1 MHRRHRSSLDAA
13 ATATRTGSAATTP
26 PLPLR
31 TVLQPAGGTGSA
43 ELSAGTAQ
51 STIVDSVP
59 KPIVSGDVDATVGL
73 AAVLVTDAGLAS
85 AAAVEDTLVVDD
97 DDEDSEEE
105 PEALLAAGEDIFSK
119 LMTASQAH
127 CYPLPQPKKTP
138 ASASS
143 APPTDDF
150 LRSYVMAHCKS
161 FRLTEALLD
170 CYFSALQA
178 QLVALAI
185 SESLQKA
192 DLYAALQADANQ
204 LASHLVRF
212 GLPLLGRLLAV
223 DPSFLPANLLSLSFG
238 GVERGRVY
246 SDARQVVRKAR
257 LLHCLFA
264 ALDIFVFPRSVPAH
278 TAGCKGISHAYTDPQ
293 FVCTAGYDRA
303 VRIWDLRVG
312 SAGSG
317 GSGGGTEGT
326 GGAKCLAQ
334 FMGHTSVVT
343 WCAFAAGDG
352 WLVSGSLDGT
362 VRVWE
367 SRTGVC
373 TRVLAGHAD
382 GVLCGELGAKDKY
395 VATGSLDCT
404 VRLWSPHTGK
414 CLRVYRGHRHWVKC
428 VRFAPEAQALI
439 STGLDNAIFV
449 WHMRGG
455 AGGGGTG
462 AGGGAASAADN
473 SGALGAPRHV
483 LLAHSAPVMDVR
495 LLSGGGGGGGAHFV
509 SASKDLT
516 LRVWDLRQGKE
527 VGQLAN
533 PARSTPVALALSPD
547 GKALACAFFD
557 HTINVYEMDA
567 SSSSSSAAAAA
578 LPSGAADR
586 NGSSGG
592 SNASGGNAVPSSAHA
607 RGVSGVDASS
617 SSSVN
622 NSSSSNVS
630 GGAGAGLSPI
640 DGFKLRRQIKVHN
653 DGLICVS
660 WCSRTTLLVGTATGQ
675 LQILQI

>member
-1 MHRRHRSSLDAA
+1 MG
-13 ATATRTGSAATTP
+13 RT
-26 PLPLR
+26 
-31 TVLQPAGGTGSA
+31 
-43 ELSAGTAQ
+43 
-51 STIVDSVP
+51 
-59 KPIVSGDVDATVGL
+59 
-73 AAVLVTDAGLAS
+73 AVLVTDAVIVAS
-85 AAAVEDTLVVDD
+85 AAAAVEDTLVIANENDD

-138 ASASS
+138 AAASASS
-143 APPTDDF
+143 TLPTDDF
-150 LRSYVMAHCKS
+150 LRSYVLAHCKS

-223 DPSFLPANLLSLSFG
+223 DPSFLQANLLALSFG

-312 SAGSG
+312 STGSG
-317 GSGGGTEGT
+317 GSGGGIEGT

-343 WCAFAAGDG
+343 WCAFAAGDA

-373 TRVLAGHAD
+373 TRVLTGHAD

-455 AGGGGTG
+455 VGGGGTTG
-462 AGGGAASAADN
+462 AGGAAAASADN

-495 LLSGGGGGGGAHFV
+495 LLSGGSGCGGGAHFV

-567 SSSSSSAAAAA
+567 ASAAVSS
-578 LPSGAADR
+578 LPSGTADR

-592 SNASGGNAVPSSAHA
+592 SNASGGNAAPSSAHA
-607 RGVSGVDASS
+607 RSVSSVEASS
-617 SSSVN
+617 SSSVDN
-622 NSSSSNVS
+622 SISSSI
-630 GGAGAGLSPI
+630 GGGGVASAGLSPI